1 MNSQSR
7 FNYGW
12 VVVAAGAVITCVAMG
27 ALFALPVYQ
36 TPMADDTG
44 WARAGI
50 AGAMTI
56 GFITMGIAGFFWG
69 AISDRIGGRPVLVI
83 ASMMLGGGLVLASQ
97 APNLLVFQ
105 IAYGGIVGAAGSA
118 FFAPL
123 ISTTVGWFE
132 KNRGLAVA
140 LVSVGGGVAPMVL
153 TPLAVILTES
163 YGWRTAMLAIAIGAL
178 VILVPASLLVRR
190 PVIVDDAPAPVESQ
204 VAAASAAPARTPF
217 GTALAA
223 LRTPQFIVLAATFFF
238 CCGAHS
244 GPIFNTVAYAAFC
257 GIAPLAAA
265 SVYGVE
271 GVAGLFGR
279 VVFGIMSD
287 RFGPRRVIVGGLAL
301 QAAGIY
307 AYIYVSELTGF
318 YIMAV
323 VLGIVYGGV
332 MPLYS
337 VLARD
342 YFGQRIMGTVLGA
355 ATMVSSFGMAL
366 GPIAGGWIFDT
377 YGSYHWLYV
386 SSAGIGLVAAAMAL
400 AFPPPKKPEPEGGVL
415 QAA

>member
-1 MNSQSR
+1 MEKH
-7 FNYGW
+7 YGW
-12 VVVAAGAVITCVAMG
+12 VVVAAGAIITCVAMG

-83 ASMMLGGGLVLASQ
+83 ASLLLGGGLILASQ
-97 APNLLVFQ
+97 APNLVVFQ
-105 IAYGGIVGAAGSA
+105 FAYGGLVGAAGSA

-123 ISTTVGWFE
+123 ISTTVGWFD

-153 TPLAVILTES
+153 TPLAVVLTET
-163 YGWRTAMLAIAIGAL
+163 YGWRMAMLSVAIGAL
-178 VILVPASLLVRR
+178 VILVPTSLLVRGK
-190 PVIVDDAPAPVESQ
+190 PIADTEPAPAPTL
-204 VAAASAAPARTPF
+204 AAAPPAKTPF
-217 GTALAA
+217 GTAMAA

-279 VVFGIMSD
+279 VAFGVLSD
-287 RFGPRRVIVGGLAL
+287 RFGPRRVIVAGLAL
-301 QAAGIY
+301 QSIGIY
-307 AYIYVSELTGF
+307 CYIYVSQLEHF
-318 YIMAV
+318 YLLAV
-323 VLGIVYGGV
+323 LLGMVYGGV

-366 GPIAGGWIFDT
+366 GPIAGGWIYDT

-386 SSAGIGLVAAAMAL
+386 SSAAIGLVAAATAL
-400 AFPPPKKPEPEGGVL
+400 AFPPPKKDGPAASQL
-415 QAA
+415 QTA

>member
-1 MNSQSR
+1 MEKH
-7 FNYGW
+7 YGW
-12 VVVAAGAVITCVAMG
+12 VVVAAGAIITCVAMG

-83 ASMMLGGGLVLASQ
+83 ASLLLGGGLILASQ
-97 APNLLVFQ
+97 APNLAVFQ
-105 IAYGGIVGAAGSA
+105 FAYGGLVGAAGSA

-123 ISTTVGWFE
+123 ISTTVGWFD

-153 TPLAVILTES
+153 TPLAVVLTET
-163 YGWRTAMLAIAIGAL
+163 YGWRLAMLSIAIGAL
-178 VILVPASLLVRR
+178 VILVPTSLLVRGK
-190 PVIVDDAPAPVESQ
+190 PIEDTDSAPAPAM
-204 VAAASAAPARTPF
+204 AAAAPAKTPF
-217 GTALAA
+217 GTAMAA

-279 VVFGIMSD
+279 VAFGVLSD
-287 RFGPRRVIVGGLAL
+287 RFGPRRVIIAGLAL
-301 QAAGIY
+301 QSIGIY
-307 AYIYVSELTGF
+307 CYIYVSQLEHF
-318 YIMAV
+318 YLLAV
-323 VLGIVYGGV
+323 VLGMVYGGV

-366 GPIAGGWIFDT
+366 GPIAGGWIFDS

-386 SSAGIGLVAAAMAL
+386 SSAAIGLVAAAMAL
-400 AFPPPKKPEPEGGVL
+400 AFPPPRKDEPAGQL
-415 QAA
+415 QTA

>member
-1 MNSQSR
+1 MNSQSG
-7 FNYGW
+7 FHYGW

-69 AISDRIGGRPVLVI
+69 AISDRIGARPVLVI
-83 ASMMLGGGLVLASQ
+83 ASVLLGGGLVIASQ
-97 APNLLVFQ
+97 EPNLLVFQ
-105 IAYGGIVGAAGSA
+105 IAYGGLVGAAGSA

-123 ISTTVGWFE
+123 ISTTVGWFD

-163 YGWRTAMLAIAIGAL
+163 FGWRSAMLFIAIGAL
-178 VILVPASLLVRR
+178 VVLVPASLLVRR
-190 PVIVDDAPAPVESQ
+190 PAIVDDAPAVPATPD
-204 VAAASAAPARTPF
+204 AAAAAPAKTPL
-217 GTALAA
+217 GTALSA

-279 VVFGIMSD
+279 IVFGLLSD

-301 QAAGIY
+301 QAVGIY
-307 AYIYVSELTGF
+307 AYIYVSELQHF

-323 VLGIVYGGV
+323 VLGLVYGGV

-386 SSAGIGLVAAAMAL
+386 SSAVIGLAAAAMAL
-400 AFPPPKKPEPEGGVL
+400 AFPPPKKQEPESSTL

>member
-1 MNSQSR
+1 MNSQSG
-7 FNYGW
+7 FHYGW
-12 VVVAAGAVITCVAMG
+12 VVVAAGALITCVAMG

-56 GFITMGIAGFFWG
+56 GFITMGVAGFFWG
-69 AISDRIGGRPVLVI
+69 AISDRIGGRPVLII
-83 ASMMLGGGLVLASQ
+83 ASVLLGGGLALASQ

-123 ISTTVGWFE
+123 ISTTVGWFD

-153 TPLAVILTES
+153 TPLAVILTET
-163 YGWRTAMLAIAIGAL
+163 YGWRLAMLSIAIGAL
-178 VILVPASLLVRR
+178 VILVPTSLLVRR
-190 PVIVDDAPAPVESQ
+190 PAIADEAPAPAQ
-204 VAAASAAPARTPF
+204 AQSAGGTPAKTPF

-279 VVFGIMSD
+279 IVFGLLSD
-287 RFGPRRVIVGGLAL
+287 RFGPRRIIVAGLAL
-301 QAAGIY
+301 QSVGIY
-307 AYIYVSELTGF
+307 SYIYVSQLEHF
-318 YIMAV
+318 YLLAV
-323 VLGIVYGGV
+323 LLGMVYGGV

-366 GPIAGGWIFDT
+366 GPVAGGWIYDT
-377 YGSYHWLYV
+377 YGSYHWLYI

-400 AFPPPKKPEPEGGVL
+400 AFPPPKRQEPESVTL

>member
-1 MNSQSR
+1 MEKH
-7 FNYGW
+7 YGW
-12 VVVAAGAVITCVAMG
+12 VVVAAGAIITCVAMG

-36 TPMADDTG
+36 TPMAEDTG

-56 GFITMGIAGFFWG
+56 GFITMGVAGFFWG
-69 AISDRIGGRPVLVI
+69 AISDKIGGRPVLVI
-83 ASMMLGGGLVLASQ
+83 ASVLLGGGLILASQ
-97 APNLLVFQ
+97 APNLVVFQ
-105 IAYGGIVGAAGSA
+105 FAYGGLVGAAGSA

-123 ISTTVGWFE
+123 ISTTVGWFDR
-132 KNRGLAVA
+132 NRGLAVA

-153 TPLAVILTES
+153 TPLAVVLTET
-163 YGWRTAMLAIAIGAL
+163 YGWRMAMLSIAIGAL
-178 VILVPASLLVRR
+178 VVLVPTSLLVRGK
-190 PVIVDDAPAPVESQ
+190 PMADGDTASAPAPAQ
-204 VAAASAAPARTPF
+204 TVAAATPAKTPF
-217 GTALAA
+217 GTAMAA

-279 VVFGIMSD
+279 IVFGLLSD
-287 RFGPRRVIVGGLAL
+287 RFGPRRIIVAGLAL
-301 QAAGIY
+301 QAIGIY
-307 AYIYVSELTGF
+307 CYIYVSQLEHF
-318 YIMAV
+318 YILAV
-323 VLGIVYGGV
+323 ALGMVYGGV

-366 GPIAGGWIFDT
+366 GPIAGGWIYDT

-386 SSAGIGLVAAAMAL
+386 SSAAIGLVAAAMAL
-400 AFPPPKKPEPEGGVL
+400 AFPPPKKQEPQAGEL

>member
-1 MNSQSR
+1 MNSR
-7 FNYGW
+7 TGLHYGW

-36 TPMADDTG
+36 TPMAEDTG

-69 AISDRIGGRPVLVI
+69 AISDKIGGRPVLII
-83 ASMMLGGGLVLASQ
+83 ASVLLGAGLIIASQ

-105 IAYGGIVGAAGSA
+105 IAYGGLVGAAGSA

-123 ISTTVGWFE
+123 ISTTVGWFD

-153 TPLAVILTES
+153 TPLAVILTET
-163 YGWRTAMLAIAIGAL
+163 YGWRMAMLSIAIGAL
-178 VILVPASLLVRR
+178 VILVPASLFVRR
-190 PVIVDDAPAPVESQ
+190 APEHEEAPAP
-204 VAAASAAPARTPF
+204 AAPQASAAPAKTPF

-279 VVFGIMSD
+279 IVFGLLSD

-301 QAAGIY
+301 QAIGIY
-307 AYIYVSELTGF
+307 AYIYVSELQHF

-323 VLGIVYGGV
+323 VLGMVYGGV

-337 VLARD
+337 VIARD

-355 ATMVSSFGMAL
+355 ATMLSSLGMSS
-366 GPIAGGWIFDT
+366 GPLVGGWIFDQ
-377 YGSYHWLYV
+377 YGAYTWLFLA
-386 SSAGIGLVAAAMAL
+386 SGALGLGAAAMAVG
-400 AFPPPKKPEPEGGVL
+400 FPRAPAL
-415 QAA
+415 RTA

>member
-1 MNSQSR
+1 MNSQR
-7 FNYGW
+7 GFHYGW

-56 GFITMGIAGFFWG
+56 GFITMGVAGFLWG
-69 AISDRIGGRPVLVI
+69 AVSDKIGARPVLII
-83 ASMMLGGGLVLASQ
+83 ASVLLGGGLVLASQ
-97 APNLLVFQ
+97 ASNLLVFQ
-105 IAYGGIVGAAGSA
+105 FAYGGIVGAAGSA

-123 ISTTVGWFE
+123 ISATVGWFD
-132 KNRGLAVA
+132 KNRGRAVA
-140 LVSVGGGVAPMVL
+140 LVSVGAGVAPMVL
-153 TPLAVILTES
+153 TPLAVLLTEAW
-163 YGWRTAMLAIAIGAL
+163 GWRMAMLSIAIGAL

-190 PVIVDDAPAPVESQ
+190 PAIVDDVPAPAQS
-204 VAAASAAPARTPF
+204 AAAPAKPRTGF

-279 VVFGIMSD
+279 IVFGLLSD

-301 QAAGIY
+301 QAIGIY
-307 AYIYVSELTGF
+307 CYIYVSQLEHF
-318 YIMAV
+318 YILAV
-323 VLGIVYGGV
+323 VLGMVYGGV

-342 YFGQRIMGTVLGA
+342 YFSQRIMGTVLGA

-366 GPIAGGWIFDT
+366 GPVAGGWIYDT

-386 SSAGIGLVAAAMAL
+386 SSAAIGLVAAAVAL
-400 AFPPPKKPEPEGGVL
+400 AFPPPKKQEPETGAL
-415 QAA
+415 QPA

>member
-1 MNSQSR
+1 MNSQSG

-69 AISDRIGGRPVLVI
+69 AISDRIGGRPVLII
-83 ASMMLGGGLVLASQ
+83 ASVLLGGGLILASQ

-153 TPLAVILTES
+153 TPLAVILTET
-163 YGWRTAMLAIAIGAL
+163 YGWRLAMLSIAIGAL

-190 PVIVDDAPAPVESQ
+190 PVIVDDVPAPVDAQ
-204 VAAASAAPARTPF
+204 VAANAAPAKTPF

-271 GVAGLFGR
+271 GIAGLFGR
-279 VVFGIMSD
+279 VVFGVLSD

-318 YIMAV
+318 YVMAV

-400 AFPPPKKPEPEGGVL
+400 AFPRPKKQEPETAVP

>member
-1 MNSQSR
+1 MNKS
-7 FNYGW
+7 YGW
-12 VVVAAGAVITCVAMG
+12 IVVAAGAVITCVAMG

-36 TPMADDTG
+36 TPMAEDTG

-56 GFITMGIAGFFWG
+56 GFITMGIAGFLWG
-69 AISDRIGGRPVLVI
+69 AISDRIGARPVLVI
-83 ASMMLGGGLVLASQ
+83 ASVMLGAGLMIASR

-105 IAYGGIVGAAGSA
+105 LAYGVLVGAAGSA

-153 TPLAVILTES
+153 TPLAVLLTEQ
-163 YGWRTAMLAIAIGAL
+163 YGWRSAMFSIALGAL

-190 PVIVDDAPAPVESQ
+190 APLVEESPLAATPTGTT
-204 VAAASAAPARTPF
+204 AAASPGPTPF
-217 GTALAA
+217 STALRA

-271 GVAGLFGR
+271 GLAGLFGR
-279 VVFGIMSD
+279 VLFGLASD
-287 RFGPRRVIVGGLAL
+287 RLGPRRVIVAGLAM
-301 QAAGIY
+301 QAVGIY
-307 AYIYVSELTGF
+307 SYIYVSQLEHF
-318 YIMAV
+318 YILAV
-323 VLGIVYGGV
+323 ALGLVYGGV

-337 VLARD
+337 VLARE

-366 GPIAGGWIFDT
+366 GPVAGGSIFDNF
-377 YGSYHWLYV
+377 GSYHWLYI
-386 SSAGIGLVAAAMAL
+386 SSAVIGLAAAGMAL
-400 AFPPPKKPEPEGGVL
+400 AFPPPSKDVDKPL
-415 QAA
+415 QAQPA

>member
-1 MNSQSR
+1 MTR
-7 FNYGW
+7 NYGW

-36 TPMADDTG
+36 TPMAEETG

-69 AISDRIGGRPVLVI
+69 AISDRIGGRPVLII
-83 ASMMLGGGLVLASQ
+83 ASVLLGLGLVIASQ

-105 IAYGGIVGAAGSA
+105 FAYGGLVGAAGSA

-123 ISTTVGWFE
+123 ISTTVGWFD

-153 TPLAVILTES
+153 TPLAVILTQS
-163 YGWRTAMLAIAIGAL
+163 YGWRFAMLSIAIGAL
-178 VILVPASLLVRR
+178 IILVPASLLIRR
-190 PVIVDDAPAPVESQ
+190 APMADETPAPAANTD
-204 VAAASAAPARTPF
+204 VAPPKTPF
-217 GTALAA
+217 STALAA

-271 GVAGLFGR
+271 GIAGLFGR
-279 VVFGIMSD
+279 IVFGMASD
-287 RFGPRRVIVGGLAL
+287 RFGPRRVIVAGLAL

-307 AYIYVSELTGF
+307 AYIYVSQLQHF

-366 GPIAGGWIFDT
+366 GPVAGGWIFDT
-377 YGSYHWLYV
+377 YGSYHWLYI
-386 SSAGIGLVAAAMAL
+386 SSAVIGLVAAGMAL
-400 AFPPPKKPEPEGGVL
+400 AFPPPTKTSENGSL
-415 QAA
+415 AQAQPA

>member
-1 MNSQSR
+1 MS
-7 FNYGW
+7 
-12 VVVAAGAVITCVAMG
+12 VAEAV
-27 ALFALPVYQ
+27 
-36 TPMADDTG
+36 
-44 WARAGI
+44 
-50 AGAMTI
+50 
-56 GFITMGIAGFFWG
+56 
-69 AISDRIGGRPVLVI
+69 
-83 ASMMLGGGLVLASQ
+83 
-97 APNLLVFQ
+97 
-105 IAYGGIVGAAGSA
+105 
-118 FFAPL
+118 
-123 ISTTVGWFE
+123 
-132 KNRGLAVA
+132 
-140 LVSVGGGVAPMVL
+140 
-153 TPLAVILTES
+153 
-163 YGWRTAMLAIAIGAL
+163 
-178 VILVPASLLVRR
+178 
-190 PVIVDDAPAPVESQ
+190 
-204 VAAASAAPARTPF
+204 
-217 GTALAA
+217 
-223 LRTPQFIVLAATFFF
+223 RTPQFIVLAATFFF

-279 VVFGIMSD
+279 IVFGLLSD

-301 QAAGIY
+301 QAVGIY
-307 AYIYVSELTGF
+307 AYIYVSELQHF

-323 VLGIVYGGV
+323 VLGLVYGGV

-386 SSAGIGLVAAAMAL
+386 SSAVIGLAAAAMAL
-400 AFPPPKKPEPEGGVL
+400 AFPPPKKQEPESGTL

>member
-1 MNSQSR
+1 MTR
-7 FNYGW
+7 NYGW

-36 TPMADDTG
+36 QPMADDTG

-56 GFITMGIAGFFWG
+56 GFITMGIAGFAWG
-69 AISDRIGGRPVLVI
+69 AISDRIGARPVLVI
-83 ASMMLGGGLVLASQ
+83 ASILLGGGLIIASQ

-105 IAYGGIVGAAGSA
+105 IAYGGLVGAAGSA

-123 ISTTVGWFE
+123 ISATVGWFD
-132 KNRGLAVA
+132 KNRGLAVS
-140 LVSVGGGVAPMVL
+140 LVSVGGGIAPMVL
-153 TPLAVILTES
+153 TPLAVVLTQS
-163 YGWRTAMLAIAIGAL
+163 YGWRYAMLAIAVGAL
-178 VILVPASLLVRR
+178 VILVPTSLLVRR
-190 PVIVDDAPAPVESQ
+190 APLPPDVPAPL
-204 VAAASAAPARTPF
+204 SAATVAQPKTLFA
-217 GTALAA
+217 TALAA

-271 GVAGLFGR
+271 GLAGLFGR
-279 VVFGIMSD
+279 VFFGLLSD

-307 AYIYVSELTGF
+307 SYIYVSELQHF
-318 YIMAV
+318 YILAV
-323 VLGIVYGGV
+323 ALGLVYGGV

-337 VLARD
+337 VLARE

-366 GPIAGGWIFDT
+366 GPIAGGAIFDNF
-377 YGSYHWLYV
+377 GSYHWLYV
-386 SSAGIGLVAAAMAL
+386 SSAVIGLAAAGMAL
-400 AFPPPKKPEPEGGVL
+400 AFPPPKSPEQV
-415 QAA
+415 QTAQFA

>member
-1 MNSQSR
+1 MNSR
-7 FNYGW
+7 TGFNYGW

-69 AISDRIGGRPVLVI
+69 AISDKIGGRPVLVI
-83 ASMMLGGGLVLASQ
+83 ASVLLGGGLILASQ

-153 TPLAVILTES
+153 TPLAVILTET
-163 YGWRTAMLAIAIGAL
+163 YGWRMAMLSIAIGAL
-178 VILVPASLLVRR
+178 VVLVPTSLLVRR
-190 PVIVDDAPAPVESQ
+190 PAIVDDAPSP
-204 VAAASAAPARTPF
+204 AAAAQTAAAPAKTPF

-279 VVFGIMSD
+279 IVFGLLSD

-301 QAAGIY
+301 QAIGIY
-307 AYIYVSELTGF
+307 AYIYVSELQHF

-323 VLGIVYGGV
+323 VLGMVYGGV

-337 VLARD
+337 VIARD

-366 GPIAGGWIFDT
+366 GPIAGGWIYDT
-377 YGSYHWLYV
+377 YGSYHWLYI

-400 AFPPPKKPEPEGGVL
+400 AFPPPRRDVPEAGKL
-415 QAA
+415 QPA

>member
-1 MNSQSR
+1 MKT

-12 VVVAAGAVITCVAMG
+12 VVVAAGAIITCVAMG

-36 TPMADDTG
+36 QPMADDTG

-56 GFITMGIAGFFWG
+56 GFLTMGIAGFFWG
-69 AISDRIGGRPVLVI
+69 AISDRIGARPVLVI
-83 ASMMLGGGLVLASQ
+83 ASVLLGGGLVLASQ

-105 IAYGGIVGAAGSA
+105 LAYGGLVGAAGSA

-123 ISTTVGWFE
+123 ISATVGWFD
-132 KNRGLAVA
+132 KNRGLAVS
-140 LVSVGGGVAPMVL
+140 LVSVGGGIAPMVL
-153 TPLAVILTES
+153 TPLAVVLTQS
-163 YGWRTAMLAIAIGAL
+163 YGWRTAMLWIALGAL
-178 VILVPASLLVRR
+178 VILVPTSMLVRR
-190 PVIVDDAPAPVESQ
+190 APMPDEAPVP
-204 VAAASAAPARTPF
+204 AATTATAPSPKNGF
-217 GTALAA
+217 STALRA

-271 GVAGLFGR
+271 GLAGLFGR
-279 VVFGIMSD
+279 VFFGLLSD
-287 RFGPRRVIVGGLAL
+287 RFGPRRVIVAGLAL
-301 QAAGIY
+301 QAIGIY
-307 AYIYVSELTGF
+307 SYIYVSQLQHF
-318 YIMAV
+318 YVLAV
-323 VLGIVYGGV
+323 ALGLVYGGV

-366 GPIAGGWIFDT
+366 GPIAGGWIFDNF
-377 YGSYHWLYV
+377 GSYHWLYV
-386 SSAGIGLVAAAMAL
+386 SSAVIGLAAAGMAL
-400 AFPPPKKPEPEGGVL
+400 AFPPPTRPEKRDEPAEL
-415 QAA
+415 QPA

>member
-1 MNSQSR
+1 MNSR
-7 FNYGW
+7 TGFNYGW
-12 VVVAAGAVITCVAMG
+12 VVVAAGALITCVAMG

-83 ASMMLGGGLVLASQ
+83 ASVLLGGGLVLASQ

-123 ISTTVGWFE
+123 ISTTVGWFD

-153 TPLAVILTES
+153 TPLAVILTET
-163 YGWRTAMLAIAIGAL
+163 YGWRMAMLSIAIGAL
-178 VILVPASLLVRR
+178 VILVPTSLLVRR
-190 PVIVDDAPAPVESQ
+190 PAIVDDVPAPA
-204 VAAASAAPARTPF
+204 AANHAAAAPAKTPF

-279 VVFGIMSD
+279 IVFGMLSD
-287 RFGPRRVIVGGLAL
+287 RFGPRRIIVAGLAL

-307 AYIYVSELTGF
+307 AYIYVSELQHF

-323 VLGIVYGGV
+323 VLGMVYGGV

-366 GPIAGGWIFDT
+366 GPIAGGWIYDT
-377 YGSYHWLYV
+377 YGSYHWLYI

-400 AFPPPKKPEPEGGVL
+400 AFPPPKKQEPEMGVP
-415 QAA
+415 QPA

>member
-1 MNSQSR
+1 MTAR
-7 FNYGW
+7 TGFHYGW

-56 GFITMGIAGFFWG
+56 GFITMGVAGFFWG
-69 AISDRIGGRPVLVI
+69 AISDRIGARPVLVI
-83 ASMMLGGGLVLASQ
+83 ASVLLGGGLVLASQ
-97 APNLLVFQ
+97 APNLVVFQ
-105 IAYGGIVGAAGSA
+105 FAYGGLVGAAGSA

-123 ISTTVGWFE
+123 ISATVGWFD

-153 TPLAVILTES
+153 TPLAVILTET
-163 YGWRTAMLAIAIGAL
+163 YGWRLAMLSIAIGAL
-178 VILVPASLLVRR
+178 VILVPTSLLVRR
-190 PVIVDDAPAPVESQ
+190 PAIVDDTPAPAAAQ
-204 VAAASAAPARTPF
+204 VAAAPKTSF

-279 VVFGIMSD
+279 VVFGLLSD

-301 QAAGIY
+301 QAIGIY
-307 AYIYVSELTGF
+307 CYIYVSQLEHF

-366 GPIAGGWIFDT
+366 GPIAGGWIYDT

-386 SSAGIGLVAAAMAL
+386 SSAAIGLVAAAMAL
-400 AFPPPKKPEPEGGVL
+400 AFPPPKRNEPEQVMP

>member
-1 MNSQSR
+1 MNSRSG

-12 VVVAAGAVITCVAMG
+12 VVVAAGAIITCVAMG

-56 GFITMGIAGFFWG
+56 GFITMGVAGFVWG
-69 AISDRIGGRPVLVI
+69 AISDRIGGRPVLII
-83 ASMMLGGGLVLASQ
+83 ASVMLGGGLVLASQ

-163 YGWRTAMLAIAIGAL
+163 YGWRMAMLSIAVGAL

-190 PVIVDDAPAPVESQ
+190 PVIVDHVPAPAAAQ
-204 VAAASAAPARTPF
+204 AAAVPAKTPF

-279 VVFGIMSD
+279 IVFGLLSD

-301 QAAGIY
+301 QAIGIY
-307 AYIYVSELTGF
+307 CYIYVSQLEHF

-366 GPIAGGWIFDT
+366 GPIAGGWIYDT

-386 SSAGIGLVAAAMAL
+386 SSAAIGLVAAAMAL
-400 AFPPPKKPEPEGGVL
+400 AFPPPKRQEPESGTL

>member
-1 MNSQSR
+1 MEKH
-7 FNYGW
+7 YGW
-12 VVVAAGAVITCVAMG
+12 VVVAAGAIITCVAMG

-69 AISDRIGGRPVLVI
+69 AISDKIGGRPVLVI
-83 ASMMLGGGLVLASQ
+83 ASVLLGGGLILASQ
-97 APNLLVFQ
+97 APNLAVFQ
-105 IAYGGIVGAAGSA
+105 FAYGGLVGAAGSA

-123 ISTTVGWFE
+123 ISTTVGWFD

-153 TPLAVILTES
+153 TPLAVVLTES
-163 YGWRTAMLAIAIGAL
+163 YGWRMAMLSIAIGAL
-178 VILVPASLLVRR
+178 VILVPTSLLVRGK
-190 PVIVDDAPAPVESQ
+190 PMVDGEPT
-204 VAAASAAPARTPF
+204 AAPTQTAVALAKTPF
-217 GTALAA
+217 GTAMAA
-223 LRTPQFIVLAATFFF
+223 LRTPQFMVLAATFFF

-279 VVFGIMSD
+279 VVFGLLSD

-301 QAAGIY
+301 QAIGIY
-307 AYIYVSELTGF
+307 CYIYVSQLQHF

-366 GPIAGGWIFDT
+366 GPIAGGWIYDT

-386 SSAGIGLVAAAMAL
+386 SSAAIGLVAAAMAL
-400 AFPPPKKPEPEGGVL
+400 AFPPPKKQEPSGEL

>member
-1 MNSQSR
+1 MNSQSG

-83 ASMMLGGGLVLASQ
+83 ASVLLGGGLVIASQ

-153 TPLAVILTES
+153 TPLAVILTET
-163 YGWRTAMLAIAIGAL
+163 YGWRLAMLSIAIGAL

-190 PVIVDDAPAPVESQ
+190 PVIVDDAPAPVDAQ
-204 VAAASAAPARTPF
+204 VAATAPAKTPF

-271 GVAGLFGR
+271 GIAGLFGR
-279 VVFGIMSD
+279 VVFGVLSD

-318 YIMAV
+318 YVMAV

-400 AFPPPKKPEPEGGVL
+400 AFPPPKKQQPESAVP
-415 QAA
+415 QAV

>member
-1 MNSQSR
+1 MNSQSG
-7 FNYGW
+7 FHYGW

-69 AISDRIGGRPVLVI
+69 AVSDRIGARPVLVI
-83 ASMMLGGGLVLASQ
+83 ASVLLGGGLVLASQ
-97 APNLLVFQ
+97 APNLIVFQ
-105 IAYGGIVGAAGSA
+105 FAYGGLVGAAGSA

-123 ISTTVGWFE
+123 ISATVGWFD

-153 TPLAVILTES
+153 TPLAVLLTES
-163 YGWRTAMLAIAIGAL
+163 YGWRTAMFSIAIGAL
-178 VILVPASLLVRR
+178 VVLVPASLLIRR
-190 PVIVDDAPAPVESQ
+190 AAIDDDAPVP
-204 VAAASAAPARTPF
+204 AAATQAAAAPGKTPLS
-217 GTALAA
+217 TALAA

-279 VVFGIMSD
+279 VVFGLLSD
-287 RFGPRRVIVGGLAL
+287 RFGPRRIIVAGLAL
-301 QAAGIY
+301 QAIGIY
-307 AYIYVSELTGF
+307 CYIYVSQLEHF
-318 YIMAV
+318 YILAV
-323 VLGIVYGGV
+323 ALGMVYGGV

-366 GPIAGGWIFDT
+366 GPIAGGWIYDT
-377 YGSYHWLYV
+377 YGSYHWLYI
-386 SSAGIGLVAAAMAL
+386 SSAAIGLVAAAMAL
-400 AFPPPKKPEPEGGVL
+400 AFPPPKRQEPDTGTL
-415 QAA
+415 QPA